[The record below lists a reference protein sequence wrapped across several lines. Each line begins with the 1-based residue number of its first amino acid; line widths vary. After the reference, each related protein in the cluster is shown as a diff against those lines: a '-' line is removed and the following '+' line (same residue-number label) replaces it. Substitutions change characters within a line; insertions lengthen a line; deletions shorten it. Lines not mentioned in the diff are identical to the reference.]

1 MEKHQ
6 CEPNEAFDRLK
17 VDRAVGNLR
26 NQGGRLDYACRGER
40 LVLSLGQRPQPFTD
54 AST

>member
-26 NQGGRLDYACRGER
+26 NQGGA
-40 LVLSLGQRPQPFTD
+40 T
-54 AST
+54 